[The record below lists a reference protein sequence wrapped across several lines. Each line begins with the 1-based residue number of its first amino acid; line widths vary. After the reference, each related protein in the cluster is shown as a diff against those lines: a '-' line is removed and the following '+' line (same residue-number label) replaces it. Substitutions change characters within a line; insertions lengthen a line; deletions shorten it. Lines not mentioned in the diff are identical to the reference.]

1 MARNGAEQRHE
12 LTPADP
18 VSPFLHY
25 HSLSLLDLLVARNLF
40 HLHLTERKGAI
51 ATAVGRYLIRRGD
64 SWPGEKKK
72 TKGTGP
78 KNFFTAE
85 VRSYSWPCV
94 LVFVEKWREPD
105 ELSGHGYGPHDLIPD
120 RLYMPDGKVV
130 PVCVVEA
137 QSELVTEEPPFEP
150 LLPKNFFGGGY
161 PIVAEVQGE
170 RHMASIGCLL
180 SDGHTVYAL
189 TNRHVAGA
197 PGEQLY
203 APLEGQL
210 IPMGVSSKKQ
220 IGRIAFESVYEGWPG
235 KDVYLNADIGLVEVT
250 DVTRWTPQVY
260 SIGTIG
266 PLADFSTQNLS
277 LDLVNAEVRAYGA
290 ASKEMFGRVWALFY
304 RYKSLGGFEFLSDLL
319 IGPRK
324 QGDAFRT
331 QHGDSGTLWLLEP
344 TAGATNGALST
355 FRPLGVQWGGQVF
368 TETGG
373 GGQTHRSFALAT
385 LLSTV
390 CRHLNVELIRDWGFS
405 LPEYWGTFGHFTIA
419 NMACQ
424 IVASDN
430 SKLRRLMRAN
440 LENIT
445 FQLDDVTVEGT
456 KGLSKGDFVPL
467 ADVPDLVWKMPSG
480 DGSRGPRGRNPES
493 PNHFADMD
501 EVPPDSSPTLLRLC
515 DDADNINPQFWIEHA
530 QKFPPKPGADKDP
543 AHDMGLLPF
552 RVWQLFDAMVGAVR
566 RGKGDEFICA
576 AGTLAH
582 YVGDAC
588 QPLHI
593 SFLHHG
599 DPKNF
604 VTRKV
609 THTRG
614 KKAGTSEDVNVSQG
628 VHEDYEQTMF
638 RGQNGERVKS
648 ALQARTATRGP
659 AEPPIR
665 TGHDAAVAVVRMMQL
680 TFKTIPPRKIVD
692 AYDQALRGESTKSEI
707 LDMLRGTFGNDTVS
721 VMSFGCRLLA
731 RLWENAWAAGDG
743 DRTIKDLSASTHKDL
758 RALYVQRDV
767 LPSFRLTE
775 IEPHLSPSGRPANG
789 HAPAGPTR
797 PRRPATRRGA
807 SPRMRKG
814 ARPRRRPRP
823 RAQA

>member
-1 MARNGAEQRHE
+1 MARNGSEQHA

-51 ATAVGRYLIRRGD
+51 ATAVGRYLIRTGD
-64 SWPGEKKK
+64 SWPGQKKVK
-72 TKGTGP
+72 TKGP

-94 LVFVEKWREPD
+94 LVFVEKWREPE
-105 ELSGHGYGPHDLIPD
+105 ELTGEGYGPHDLIPD
-120 RLYMPDGKVV
+120 RIYMPDGKVV

-137 QSELVTEEPPFEP
+137 QSELVTQEPPFEP

-161 PIVAEVQGE
+161 PVVADVQGE

-189 TNRHVAGA
+189 TNRHVAGG
-197 PGEQLY
+197 PGETLY

-220 IGRIAFESVYEGWPG
+220 LGRLAFESVYEGWPG
-235 KDVYLNADIGLVEVT
+235 THVYLNADIGLIEVT

-260 SIGTIG
+260 SIGTVG

-290 ASKEMFGRVWALFY
+290 ASKEIFGRVWALFY
-304 RYKSLGGFEFLSDLL
+304 RYKSLAGFEFVSDLL
-319 IGPRK
+319 IGPRE
-324 QGDAFRT
+324 QGDRFRT

-344 TAGATNGALST
+344 IKGATNGGATT

-368 TETGG
+368 TEA

-419 NMACQ
+419 NIACQ
-424 IVASDN
+424 IVGSQT

-445 FQLDDVTVEGT
+445 FQLDQVTVEGT
-456 KGLSKGDFVPL
+456 KGLSKQDFVPL

-480 DGSRGPRGRNPES
+480 AGSRGPRGKNPEA

-501 EVPPDSSPTLLRLC
+501 EVPPDGTPTLLSLC
-515 DDADNINPQFWIEHA
+515 DDAENINPRFWITHA
-530 QKFPPKPGADKDP
+530 RKFPPKPHAEQDT

-552 RVWQLFDAMVGAVR
+552 RAWQLFDAMVDAVR
-566 RGKGDEFICA
+566 AGKRDEFVCA

-582 YVGDAC
+582 YIGDAC

-604 VTRKV
+604 VTKTV

-614 KKAGTSEDVNVSQG
+614 KHEGETDEVNLSQG

-638 RGQNGERVKS
+638 RGQSGEGVKS
-648 ALQARTATRGP
+648 ALQTRTATRGP
-659 AEPPIR
+659 AESPIR
-665 TGHDAAVAVVRMMQL
+665 GGNDAAVAVVRMMQL
-680 TFKTIPPRKIVD
+680 TFKTIPPRTIVD
-692 AYDQALRGESTKSEI
+692 AYDQALNAGASKSEI
-707 LDMLRGTFGNDTVS
+707 LDMLRETFGDDTVT

-731 RLWENAWAAGDG
+731 RLWENAWVLGDG
-743 DRTIKDLSASTHKDL
+743 DRTIKDKDIRASVRDDLSTLYL
-758 RALYVQRDV
+758 RHDFLQ
-767 LPSFRLTE
+767 SFRLTE
-775 IEPHLSPSGRPANG
+775 IEPHLSPSGLPPG
-789 HAPAGPTR
+789 GPAPARGPMP
-797 PRRPATRRGA
+797 PRRPATRRGTSTRA
-807 SPRMRKG
+807 RKG
-814 ARPRRRPRP
+814 SRPRPRRPRP
-823 RAQA
+823 GA